1 MSGEKQEPGVFA
13 RQSSGLIRT
22 LSSKETFLLNFMY
35 LSPAASIAYPLTF
48 AVFFPG
54 SNWMLATL
62 VGALLA
68 LPTAFMYYYI
78 GMLTPR
84 SAGDY
89 VYVSRYLGPRLGM
102 IQALVNIF
110 GYGIGLDVQTE
121 QSLVIVPFFQTLG
134 MVFHDPGLITLGNT
148 LVSNTFYY
156 FVSTTVMILIIG
168 AVLMLSMKW
177 IAKVISSLTI
187 LQIIGTFVIIAVLF
201 SVGRAGFAGDF
212 SSISTSFGGP
222 SYSAITSS
230 YKLSLSFNGLGTL
243 LLGIMIMGNLF
254 IYNNAPIWVGGEV
267 KKGSRAIKSG
277 ILYSYIFAAALSLV
291 LVFSIVDFI
300 GQRFFIQASDV
311 GWTTS
316 SGAGI
321 PVAPYSLLAFV
332 IIPTLSN
339 LPLVMIILISSL
351 TWFVSYAFI
360 GGLNGTRAM
369 FAVAMDRLLPEKFL
383 DISPTLKSPY
393 FSVLVFFAIALLFNY
408 LEIYQGFSLSL
419 MFGVISYMLFQYFI
433 ASLAAFRASKSAG
446 KLSSKLLISSGLSA
460 ISVISAIGILLG
472 YGALTYN
479 PSGFGFD
486 LFSGN
491 VVPSILLLVGI
502 VVASLIWFEVARYIR
517 KKNGVD
523 VSTIFKEI
531 PPE

>member
-1 MSGEKQEPGVFA
+1 
-13 RQSSGLIRT
+13 
-22 LSSKETFLLNFMY
+22 MY

-48 AVFFPG
+48 AIFFPG
-54 SNWMLATL
+54 SNWMLAT
-62 VGALLA
+62 VIGALMA

-102 IQALVNIF
+102 IQAMVNIF

-134 MVFHDPGLITLGNT
+134 MVFHDPGLVTLGNN
-148 LVSNTFYY
+148 LVNNTFYY

-168 AVLMLSMKW
+168 AVLLLSMKW
-177 IAKVISSLTI
+177 IARVISGLTI
-187 LQIIGTFVIIAVLF
+187 LQIVGTFVIIAVLF
-201 SVGRAGFAGDF
+201 SIGRGGFIGDF
-212 SSISTSFGGP
+212 TSVSTSLGGP
-222 SYSAITSS
+222 SYTDITSS
-230 YKLSLSFNGLGTL
+230 YKLPLSFNGLGTL

-267 KKGSRAIKSG
+267 KKGSKAIRSG
-277 ILYSYIFAAALSLV
+277 ILYSYVFAAVISLV
-291 LVFSIVDFI
+291 LVASIVDVI
-300 GQRFFIQASDV
+300 GQRFFIQASEN
-311 GWTTS
+311 GWLTS

-339 LPLVMIILISSL
+339 TPLLMLILISSL

-383 DISPTLKSPY
+383 DVSPKLKSPY
-393 FSVLVFFAIALLFNY
+393 FSVLVFLAIALIFNY

-433 ASLAAFRASKSAG
+433 ASLAAFRASKTAG
-446 KLSSKLLISSGLSA
+446 SLSSRLLVSSALSA
-460 ISVISAIGILLG
+460 VSVATAIGLLLG
-472 YGALTYN
+472 YGGLTYT
-479 PSGFGFD
+479 PSGFGFQ

-491 VVPSILLLVGI
+491 VIPSVLLLVGI
-502 VVASLIWFEVARYIR
+502 VVASIVWYEVAKYYR

-523 VSTIFKEI
+523 VDMVFKEI